1 MYKHFIHILNTI
13 GFNLGT
19 MKLYEY
25 LLLKAYY
32 LAVFP
37 KGS

>member
-1 MYKHFIHILNTI
+1 MYKHFVQELNNI
-13 GFNLGT
+13 GFNLGM
-19 MKLYEY
+19 MKLYEH
-25 LLLKAYY
+25 LLLKAYC